1 MNPFISFC
9 LYVSARVFVQ
19 YLKSRP
25 DDSQTADSL
34 RFLLSAMNALKR
46 RNPLT
51 ESFLVQLDVDLEAL
65 GVRIPKLRSAFPRS
79 SDTVSFTISTLLK
92 SFTDALNQP
101 GSPGP
106 RPPGH
111 GCQNPL
117 QQPKKAHGLMNYSNQ
132 CHYMKVAGDDGSPAN
147 GPELVDIDPSA
158 NPQNFSPSEQPTALP
173 TRERSHT
180 GSYLHGHGLIP
191 ASFPTYVPPPDMDT
205 VSTNDMSGTSP
216 DGQSNRPTP
225 GSSTTGTA
233 SSDQRQNLA
242 APSHGHLNGGSGRNS
257 FETSPVPSHQNLG
270 GISGTTPGDV
280 VEGNAGAFF
289 GDPSPFGMAAG
300 VAAGLA
306 SGQRFGI
313 PGAGDTAAAGA
324 GSAGDFGA
332 WSEIGGQQGMTPGTE
347 GVLRMMAMEGW
358 DMTQ

>member
-1 MNPFISFC
+1 
-9 LYVSARVFVQ
+9 
-19 YLKSRP
+19 
-25 DDSQTADSL
+25 
-34 RFLLSAMNALKR
+34 
-46 RNPLT
+46 
-51 ESFLVQLDVDLEAL
+51 
-65 GVRIPKLRSAFPRS
+65 
-79 SDTVSFTISTLLK
+79 
-92 SFTDALNQP
+92 
-101 GSPGP
+101 
-106 RPPGH
+106 
-111 GCQNPL
+111 
-117 QQPKKAHGLMNYSNQ
+117 MNYANQ
-132 CHYMKVAGDDGSPAN
+132 CHYMKVAGDDGNPAN
-147 GPELVDIDPSA
+147 GPELVDMDPSA

-180 GSYLHGHGLIP
+180 TNSYLHGHGLIP
-191 ASFPTYVPPPDMDT
+191 PSFPTYAPPPDMDT

-225 GSSTTGTA
+225 SSTTGTA

-270 GISGTTPGDV
+270 GISGTTAGDV
-280 VEGNAGAFF
+280 VEGGAGGYF

-306 SGQRFGI
+306 GGQRFGM
-313 PGAGDTAAAGA
+313 PGAGDAAGAGA

-347 GVLRMMAMEGW
+347 GVLRSIMAMGPMEGMESW
-358 DMTQ
+358 DIPQ